1 MALLGC
7 PECRKT
13 VSETAEACPACGFK
27 LTAEIVS
34 VQKEK
39 QNAAETVGAWI
50 GYGLA
55 AVLGVPILLCA
66 GLCSGAFSSANSSSN
81 SGATTVAPYHS
92 ASDDELMNRPS
103 LSGYSDFEKRMII
116 DAAKDLDRKVQDLQ
130 RRRGY

>member
-1 MALLGC
+1 MALLRC
-7 PECRKT
+7 PECGKT

-27 LTAEIVS
+27 LTSEIVT
-34 VQKEK
+34 VQKQK
-39 QNAAETVGAWI
+39 QQAAETLGAWEI
-50 GYGLA
+50 A
-55 AVLGVPILLCA
+55 TFSAVLGVPILLCA
-66 GLCSGAFSSANSSSN
+66 GLCSGAYSSADSSSN

-116 DAAKDLDRKVQDLQ
+116 DAAKDFDRKVQDLE